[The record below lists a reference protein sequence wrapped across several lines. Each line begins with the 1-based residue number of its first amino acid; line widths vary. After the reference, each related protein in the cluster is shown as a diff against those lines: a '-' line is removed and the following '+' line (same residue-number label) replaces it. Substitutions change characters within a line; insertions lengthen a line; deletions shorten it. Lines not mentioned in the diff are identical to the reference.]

1 MAVFIMELLWLKMKF
16 SILNCFAVTEL
27 NEEELQFERNFKYLS
42 IPSAY
47 FKINMPVAARLI

>member
-1 MAVFIMELLWLKMKF
+1 MQF

-27 NEEELQFERNFKYLS
+27 CEEELPFERNFIYLS

-47 FKINMPVAARLI
+47 FKINMPVVVPVNLI